1 LKIVQTVLLSCFL
14 LLIGSD
20 LAAQVKASLKVPFG
34 DSVINKGKDT
44 IKKKYGKDSVHY
56 PIRDKRGDFLS
67 DPSNNPFEL
76 HDTAVL
82 KRRVEYNPAAKSYY
96 ITEMVAGKPQRI
108 PATLTFD
115 EFWKLKTKKDEDAYF
130 MQRANSLGTLNRKM
144 TRPKAKVYDS
154 YFDRLFGK
162 TGSDLKVDIRPV
174 GEINIKAGYQG
185 QNVANPTLPEAARK
199 NGGFDFDANTNFS
212 MNASIGDKLKIPI
225 NLNSLSN
232 LGFDNQIK
240 LNYRG
245 KKDEI
250 VKSIDAGNINY
261 ISRSTLI
268 PSTQNLFGVK
278 AQFQF
283 GRLFVTAAIANQKS
297 QRQSMNLQGG
307 TSTQH
312 FQKRLDDY
320 EENRHF
326 LLAQYFRN
334 NYNTAMSNLPIVNSQ
349 AQVKRIEVWVTNRNG
364 QTTNARDI
372 VGLADLGE
380 AKPSKKSL
388 ETNPGNLYPDNGS
401 NSLYSSLIKDTRSR
415 NPSDVTSVLSNP
427 MPGVVLRASEDYE
440 RTFARKLTENEYFF
454 NPQIGF
460 LSLNIPLQPDE
471 VLAVAFQYTYN
482 GRVYQV
488 GEFSDNIALNPN
500 NGVQQIM
507 FLKLLKATTQ
517 RTDLPIWD
525 LMMKNVY
532 SLDLFGTIQPTDF
545 QLNVLYEDPSLGQKR
560 YLPITDNDT
569 SVKGKAL
576 IKILRLDRL
585 NNRNDQQSDGVF
597 DYVEG
602 FTVLSK
608 MGRIVFPLLE
618 PFGEDLKNIAFKEL
632 FKKDSATAKKYLFPQ
647 LYRNIKAEAQTY
659 TNLNR
664 YIMEGQVKGA
674 GGGSEISLNAFNVPQ
689 GSVSVRAGGQILKEG
704 TDYIV
709 DYGSGTVRIINP
721 GILSSNIP
729 VNVSFEN
736 NLGFGFQERG
746 FRALRL
752 DYVASK
758 NFNIGFSTQRLSERP
773 FFTKTNF
780 GSDPIKNAMYGL
792 DFNYKGELPSV
803 TRALNKLPFY
813 KTKAK
818 SYITAYGE
826 AAYLQPGHAQQIGK
840 GASGLVYLDD
850 FESTRTNIDL
860 RFPFTSWALAST
872 PVPFDEASTIPQSID
887 YNKNRARI
895 AWYTIEP
902 TLQDR
907 NSSNNPLSPNLAA
920 LSDPRVRQVFTN
932 ELFPNKTT
940 NITDVQLPTFDL
952 TYYPSDRGPY
962 NFNFKDLNSKGQFGN
977 PAEKWG
983 GIMRSLDQTD
993 FETNV
998 IEYVEFWMQNP
1009 FLDKKINSGKLI
1021 LNLGNVSEDI
1031 LKDGRRFY
1039 ENGLPTAVN
1048 DTSNYE
1054 TSIWGKVPT
1063 NPIQVTNAFSNNPD
1077 DRKFQDVGFD
1087 GLDDAG
1093 EIIKRKDFIDHIKQI
1108 PGLSPAVRDSIN
1120 KDPSADNYKWYRDD
1134 SYTATNAGILDRYK
1148 YFNNPQG
1155 NSPVAGTSVFSSAA
1169 TMLPDNEDL
1178 NRDNTLNESES
1189 YWEYTINLSNES
1201 LGVGKNFITDT
1212 KQVPVTYA
1220 DGTQRNEDWYLFRV
1234 PIRVPSAQ
1242 RKAIGGIADFRSIRF
1257 MRMYLT
1263 GFANPVT
1270 LRFAKLDLVRNQWR
1284 QYANEIDGSGN
1295 YTPVIDKSSSI
1306 NTLAV
1311 SIEQNGSRQP
1321 VNYIIPPGIER
1332 VQLLSNNG
1340 VNLLQN
1346 EQALSV
1352 QLNNLQKGKSPR
1364 GVFKTMNIDIR
1375 KYGNLSM
1382 FLHAESQTPTVLSTN
1397 KGDITAVIRMGQDF
1411 QNNFYEIR
1419 IPLKV
1424 TPAGTYSIAQT
1435 DVVWPAENSLNLNL
1449 NDLVNLK
1456 LERDKRHFSYTEKFP
1471 TKEILPDNNLVQRY
1485 SVMGNP
1491 NLGEIRGILIAFE
1504 NTSTQNSINA
1514 EVWVNELR
1522 LSDMDESGSYAA
1534 LGRMD
1539 MLLADLGNISLSMN
1553 KRTAGFG
1560 TIEQSMNQRARTG
1573 VTQFDIATNIEA
1585 GKLLPKQIKISI
1597 PVYASL
1603 NKSIENPEYDPFNK
1617 DIKYDQEVSSLKGHQ
1632 RDSVVN
1638 LSANQSTIKTLNFTN
1653 VRVLPKGKPNLLSI
1667 SNFDVSFSYSQLLQT
1682 SPVIDQNKMT
1692 KQRGAIGYTF
1702 NNQVKSFEPFR
1713 KLIKTNWAWLTWL
1726 KDINLSPAPS
1736 LISYR
1741 TVLDRQYGE
1750 YTPRIINSS
1759 DRAIENVETTYDKY
1773 FTKSQLFNLRWP
1785 FTRSLNMDF
1794 NANMNSRIIE
1804 PDGANSSLSSKDL
1817 LTRIVPII
1825 NSGRNTLY
1833 SQKAMVRYDIPTAKL
1848 PLTNWILANVN
1859 AVTSYNWIGG
1869 SRLADQT
1876 NLFGNT
1882 IENTLAYQATAQFN
1896 FTSLYKKSKYLNAA
1910 ISEERVEAKQA
1921 ITNPLATKILMTKA
1935 EALAGKIGK
1944 ARDST
1949 LKKWR
1954 EARRQERIAQRVLKA
1969 NEPIIVPGGVKTI
1982 ASFLTMLKT
1991 ANADYTESF
2000 NSRLP
2005 GYEGNVEFL
2014 NETGTGLSPTID
2026 YMFLGRQPDANWL
2039 DKLNSSSKINSNPNF
2054 NMMFRQSFDQK
2065 FSFRMMVEPVK
2076 SLIIDV
2082 VVNKSFS
2089 KEYSELFK
2097 DTSINS
2103 IGDKYTPT
2111 HNNPLSAGGFNISY
2125 MALNTFFSTH
2135 NPNVISTQFKAFE
2148 SYRQKI
2154 SINVASNSYYA
2165 NPTGKK
2171 EAIKLDKDGYAVGYG
2186 KYAQDVLIPAFIA
2199 AYTGQDPQKVSL
2211 LNQTNS
2217 SIRSNPFSGM
2227 LPKPNWTILYNGL
2240 AKTKLLSDI
2249 FSNITLTHG
2258 YNSNL
2263 SMNGFTSS
2271 LMYADTGRR
2280 NAPSFLDTVSKNYI
2294 PYFLVPNITI
2304 SERME
2309 PLIGINLTTVTQ
2321 WSLRFEYK
2329 KSRILSLSLIDYQLS
2344 ENNSTEFV
2352 FGTAYRKKGLKLPF
2366 TIPGLNNNKL
2376 NNDLT
2381 IRFDMSIRDVYN
2393 SNSRLDQKEAYGTG
2407 GQKEVTIQPSIDYVL
2422 NSKINLKFFFDQR
2435 RTTPY
2440 ISSSPPITN
2449 TRAGVNIRIAL

>member
-1 LKIVQTVLLSCFL
+1 
-14 LLIGSD
+14 
-20 LAAQVKASLKVPFG
+20 
-34 DSVINKGKDT
+34 
-44 IKKKYGKDSVHY
+44 
-56 PIRDKRGDFLS
+56 
-67 DPSNNPFEL
+67 
-76 HDTAVL
+76 
-82 KRRVEYNPAAKSYY
+82 
-96 ITEMVAGKPQRI
+96 M
-108 PATLTFD
+108 
-115 EFWKLKTKKDEDAYF
+115 
-130 MQRANSLGTLNRKM
+130 RA
-144 TRPKAKVYDS
+144 
-154 YFDRLFGK
+154 
-162 TGSDLKVDIRPV
+162 
-174 GEINIKAGYQG
+174 
-185 QNVANPTLPEAARK
+185 
-199 NGGFDFDANTNFS
+199 
-212 MNASIGDKLKIPI
+212 
-225 NLNSLSN
+225 
-232 LGFDNQIK
+232 
-240 LNYRG
+240 
-245 KKDEI
+245 
-250 VKSIDAGNINY
+250 
-261 ISRSTLI
+261 
-268 PSTQNLFGVK
+268 
-278 AQFQF
+278 
-283 GRLFVTAAIANQKS
+283 
-297 QRQSMNLQGG
+297 
-307 TSTQH
+307 
-312 FQKRLDDY
+312 
-320 EENRHF
+320 
-326 LLAQYFRN
+326 
-334 NYNTAMSNLPIVNSQ
+334 
-349 AQVKRIEVWVTNRNG
+349 
-364 QTTNARDI
+364 
-372 VGLADLGE
+372 
-380 AKPSKKSL
+380 
-388 ETNPGNLYPDNGS
+388 
-401 NSLYSSLIKDTRSR
+401 
-415 NPSDVTSVLSNP
+415 
-427 MPGVVLRASEDYE
+427 
-440 RTFARKLTENEYFF
+440 
-454 NPQIGF
+454 
-460 LSLNIPLQPDE
+460 
-471 VLAVAFQYTYN
+471 
-482 GRVYQV
+482 
-488 GEFSDNIALNPN
+488 
-500 NGVQQIM
+500 
-507 FLKLLKATTQ
+507 
-517 RTDLPIWD
+517 
-525 LMMKNVY
+525 
-532 SLDLFGTIQPTDF
+532 
-545 QLNVLYEDPSLGQKR
+545 
-560 YLPITDNDT
+560 
-569 SVKGKAL
+569 
-576 IKILRLDRL
+576 
-585 NNRNDQQSDGVF
+585 
-597 DYVEG
+597 
-602 FTVLSK
+602 
-608 MGRIVFPLLE
+608 
-618 PFGEDLKNIAFKEL
+618 
-632 FKKDSATAKKYLFPQ
+632 
-647 LYRNIKAEAQTY
+647 
-659 TNLNR
+659 
-664 YIMEGQVKGA
+664 
-674 GGGSEISLNAFNVPQ
+674 
-689 GSVSVRAGGQILKEG
+689 
-704 TDYIV
+704 
-709 DYGSGTVRIINP
+709 
-721 GILSSNIP
+721 
-729 VNVSFEN
+729 
-736 NLGFGFQERG
+736 
-746 FRALRL
+746 
-752 DYVASK
+752 
-758 NFNIGFSTQRLSERP
+758 
-773 FFTKTNF
+773 
-780 GSDPIKNAMYGL
+780 
-792 DFNYKGELPSV
+792 
-803 TRALNKLPFY
+803 
-813 KTKAK
+813 
-818 SYITAYGE
+818 
-826 AAYLQPGHAQQIGK
+826 
-840 GASGLVYLDD
+840 
-850 FESTRTNIDL
+850 
-860 RFPFTSWALAST
+860 
-872 PVPFDEASTIPQSID
+872 
-887 YNKNRARI
+887 
-895 AWYTIEP
+895 
-902 TLQDR
+902 
-907 NSSNNPLSPNLAA
+907 
-920 LSDPRVRQVFTN
+920 
-932 ELFPNKTT
+932 
-940 NITDVQLPTFDL
+940 
-952 TYYPSDRGPY
+952 
-962 NFNFKDLNSKGQFGN
+962 
-977 PAEKWG
+977 
-983 GIMRSLDQTD
+983 LDQTD

-998 IEYVEFWMQNP
+998 IEYVEFWVQNP
-1009 FLDKKINSGKLI
+1009 FIKSPATSGQLV

-1039 ENGLPTAVN
+1039 ENGMPTPNIPASV
-1048 DTSNYE
+1048 DSST
-1054 TSIWGKVPT
+1054 WGRVPT

-1077 DRKFQDVGFD
+1077 DRKFQDIGFD

-1093 EIIKRKDFIDHIKQI
+1093 ERLQRKEVIDQISNPLVKQQFF
-1108 PGLSPAVRDSIN
+1108 N
-1120 KDPSADNYKWYRDD
+1120 DPSADNYKWYRDD
-1134 SYTATNAGILDRYK
+1134 SYTATNGGILDRYK

-1189 YWEYTINLSNES
+1189 YWEYVIDLKKGN
-1201 LGVGKNFITDT
+1201 LGVGSNYITDT

-1220 DGTQRNEDWYLFRV
+1220 DGTQHSEDWYLFRI
-1234 PIRVPSAQ
+1234 PIRDPKKKS
-1242 RKAIGGIADFRSIRF
+1242 IGGISDFRSIRF
-1257 MRMYLT
+1257 IRMYMT
-1263 GFANPVT
+1263 GFEDSIT
-1270 LRFAKLDLVRNQWR
+1270 MRFAKLDLVRNQWR

-1295 YTPVIDKSSSI
+1295 YKTVASDNTTV

-1321 VNYIIPPGIER
+1321 VNYVIPPGIER

-1375 KYGNLSM
+1375 KYGNLSL
-1382 FLHAESQTPTVLSTN
+1382 FLHAESQIPTTFSS

-1424 TPAGTYSIAQT
+1424 TPAGNYSIAQS
-1435 DVVWPAENSLNLNL
+1435 DIVWPAENSLNLSL

-1456 LERDKRHFSYTEKFP
+1456 LERDKQHFTYTSKFP
-1471 TKEILPDNNLVQRY
+1471 MEIKSGTNAGQTY

-1504 NTSTQNSINA
+1504 NTSAHNSINA

-1539 MLLADLGNISLSMN
+1539 MILADLGNISLSMN

-1560 TIEQSMNQRARTG
+1560 TIEQSMNQRSKTG
-1573 VTQFDIATNIEA
+1573 VTQFDIATNIDA
-1585 GKLLPKQIKISI
+1585 GKLLPKQVKISI

-1617 DIKYDQEVSSLKGHQ
+1617 DIKYDNEVSALQGHQ

-1638 LSANQSTIKTLNFTN
+1638 LSTNQSTIKTLNFTN
-1653 VRVLPKGKPNLLSI
+1653 VRVLPKGKPTLLSI
-1667 SNFDVSFSYSQLLQT
+1667 SNFDLSYSYSQLLQT

-1702 NNQVKSFEPFR
+1702 NNQVKGFEPFK

-1726 KDINLSPAPS
+1726 KDINFNPAPS

-1759 DRAIENVETTYDKY
+1759 DRTIDKVETTYDKY
-1773 FTKSQLFNLRWP
+1773 FTKSQLFNMRWP

-1794 NANMNSRIIE
+1794 NANMNSRIDE
-1804 PDGANSSLSSKDL
+1804 ADGPNGTLSSKDL
-1817 LTRIVPII
+1817 LTKMMPVI

-1833 SQKAMVRYDIPTAKL
+1833 SQKAMLRYDIPTTKL

-1859 AVTSYNWIGG
+1859 AATSYNWIGA
-1869 SRLADQT
+1869 SRLAVQ
-1876 NLFGNT
+1876 LGNT

-1910 ISEERVEAKQA
+1910 ISDEKVEAKQA

-1935 EALAGKIGK
+1935 EALAGKTGK

-1969 NEPIIVPGGVKTI
+1969 NEPINVPGGVKSV
-1982 ASFLTMLKT
+1982 ARFLTMLKT

-2005 GYEGNVEFL
+2005 GYDGNVEFL
-2014 NETGTGLSPTID
+2014 NKTGTGFSPTID
-2026 YMFLGRQPDANWL
+2026 YMFLGRQPDSNWL
-2039 DKLNSSSKINSNPNF
+2039 NDQYANHQIKRDPNF
-2054 NMMFRQSFDQK
+2054 NMIFRQTFDQK

-2082 VVNKSFS
+2082 IVNKSFS

-2097 DTSINS
+2097 DTNS
-2103 IGDKYTPT
+2103 YYGVNSPKYDNPT
-2111 HNNPLSAGGFNISY
+2111 HANPLSAGGFTISY

-2148 SYRQKI
+2148 SYRQLI
-2154 SINVASNSYYA
+2154 SLRVAA
-2165 NPTGKK
+2165 NNNYWNTIANKAKTP
-2171 EAIKLDKDGYAVGYG
+2171 DGYALGYS

-2199 AYTGQDPQKVSL
+2199 AYTGQDPKKVSL

-2381 IRFDMSIRDVYN
+2381 FRFDMSIRDVYN

>member
-1 LKIVQTVLLSCFL
+1 MKIVQTVLLSCFL
-14 LLIGSD
+14 LLVGSD
-20 LAAQVKASLKVPFG
+20 LTAQVKAGLKVPFG
-34 DSVINKGKDT
+34 DSLINKGKDT
-44 IKKKYGKDSVHY
+44 IKKKILKDSVHF

-67 DPSNNPFEL
+67 EPSKNPFEL
-76 HDTAVL
+76 HDTSVL

-108 PATLTFD
+108 PATLSFD

-250 VKSIDAGNINY
+250 IKSIDAGNINY

-278 AQFQF
+278 TQLQF

-334 NYNTAMSNLPIVNSQ
+334 NYNKAMSNLPVVNSQ
-349 AQVKRIEVWVTNRNG
+349 AQIKKIEVWVTNRNG

-380 AKPSKKSL
+380 SRPSKKSL
-388 ETNPGNLYPDNGS
+388 ETNAGNPYPNNGA
-401 NSLYSSLIKDTRSR
+401 NSLYPSIINNPKSR
-415 NPSDVTSVLSNP
+415 NPSDVSNVLT
-427 MPGVVLRASEDYE
+427 MQGLRSSEDYE

-560 YLPITDNDT
+560 YLPVADKA
-569 SVKGKAL
+569 VEGKAL
-576 IKILRLDRL
+576 IKILQLDRL
-585 NNRNDQQSDGVF
+585 NNRNDPQPDGVF

-618 PFGEDLKNIAFKEL
+618 PFGDDLKEIAFKNL
-632 FKKDSATAKKYLFPQ
+632 FQKDSATAKKYLFPQ
-647 LYRNIKAEAQTY
+647 LYRNIKSEAQTY

-664 YIMEGQVKGA
+664 FVMEGQVKGA

-704 TDYIV
+704 VDYMV

-752 DYVASK
+752 DYMASK
-758 NFNIGFSTQRLSERP
+758 NFNIGFSTERLSERP

-792 DFNYKGELPSV
+792 DFNYRGELPSV

-840 GASGLVYLDD
+840 GGSGLVYLDD

-872 PVPFDEASTIPQSID
+872 PYRDVHDKILTTYDEASLADSID
-887 YNKNRARI
+887 YNKRRARI

-907 NSSNNPLSPNLAA
+907 NSSNNPLSSNLAA

-952 TYYPSDRGPY
+952 TYFPKDRGPY
-962 NFNFKDLNSKGQFGN
+962 NYNFKDLNSKGKFGN

-983 GIMRSLDQTD
+983 GIMRALDQTD

-998 IEYVEFWMQNP
+998 IEYVEFWVQNP
-1009 FLDKKINSGKLI
+1009 FIKSPATSGQLV

-1039 ENGLPTAVN
+1039 ENGMPTPNIPASV
-1048 DTSNYE
+1048 DSST
-1054 TSIWGKVPT
+1054 WGRVPT

-1077 DRKFQDVGFD
+1077 DRKFQDIGFD

-1093 EIIKRKDFIDHIKQI
+1093 ERLQRKEVIDQISNPLVKQQFF
-1108 PGLSPAVRDSIN
+1108 N
-1120 KDPSADNYKWYRDD
+1120 DPSADNYKWYRDD

-1189 YWEYTINLSNES
+1189 YWEYVIDLKKGN
-1201 LGVGKNFITDT
+1201 LGVGSNYITDT

-1220 DGTQRNEDWYLFRV
+1220 DGTQHSEDWYLFRI
-1234 PIRVPSAQ
+1234 PIRDPKKKS
-1242 RKAIGGIADFRSIRF
+1242 IGGISDFRSIRF
-1257 MRMYLT
+1257 IRMYMT
-1263 GFANPVT
+1263 GFEDSIT
-1270 LRFAKLDLVRNQWR
+1270 MRFAKLDLVRNQWR

-1295 YTPVIDKSSSI
+1295 YKTVASDNTSV

-1321 VNYIIPPGIER
+1321 VNYVIPPGIER

-1375 KYGNLSM
+1375 KYGNLSL
-1382 FLHAESQTPTVLSTN
+1382 FLHAESQIPTTFSS

-1424 TPAGTYSIAQT
+1424 TPAGNYSIAQS
-1435 DVVWPAENSLNLNL
+1435 DIVWPAENSLNLSL

-1456 LERDKRHFSYTEKFP
+1456 LERDKQHFTYTSKFP
-1471 TKEILPDNNLVQRY
+1471 MEIKSGTNAGQTY

-1504 NTSTQNSINA
+1504 NTSAHNSINA

-1539 MLLADLGNISLSMN
+1539 MILADLGNISLSMN

-1560 TIEQSMNQRARTG
+1560 TIEQSMNQRSKTG
-1573 VTQFDIATNIEA
+1573 VTQFDIATNIDA
-1585 GKLLPKQIKISI
+1585 GKLLPKQVKISI

-1617 DIKYDQEVSSLKGHQ
+1617 DIKYDNEVSALQGHQ

-1638 LSANQSTIKTLNFTN
+1638 LSTNQSTIKTLNFTN
-1653 VRVLPKGKPNLLSI
+1653 VRVLPKGKPTLLSI
-1667 SNFDVSFSYSQLLQT
+1667 SNFDLSYSYSQLLQT

-1702 NNQVKSFEPFR
+1702 NNQVKGFEPFK

-1726 KDINLSPAPS
+1726 KDINFNPAPS

-1759 DRAIENVETTYDKY
+1759 DRTIDKVETTYDKY
-1773 FTKSQLFNLRWP
+1773 FTKSQLFNMRWP

-1794 NANMNSRIIE
+1794 NANMNSRIDE
-1804 PDGANSSLSSKDL
+1804 ADGPNGTLSSKDL
-1817 LTRIVPII
+1817 LTKMMPVI

-1833 SQKAMVRYDIPTAKL
+1833 SQKAMLRYDIPTTKL

-1859 AVTSYNWIGG
+1859 AATSYNWIGA
-1869 SRLADQT
+1869 SRLAVQ
-1876 NLFGNT
+1876 LGNT

-1910 ISEERVEAKQA
+1910 ISDEKVEAKQA

-1935 EALAGKIGK
+1935 EALAGKTGK

-1969 NEPIIVPGGVKTI
+1969 NEPINVPGGVKSV
-1982 ASFLTMLKT
+1982 ARFLTMLKT

-2005 GYEGNVEFL
+2005 GYDGNVEFL
-2014 NETGTGLSPTID
+2014 NKTGTGFSPTID
-2026 YMFLGRQPDANWL
+2026 YMFLGRQPDSNWL
-2039 DKLNSSSKINSNPNF
+2039 NDQYANHQIKRDPNF
-2054 NMMFRQSFDQK
+2054 NMIFRQTFDQK

-2082 VVNKSFS
+2082 IVNKSFS

-2097 DTSINS
+2097 DTNS
-2103 IGDKYTPT
+2103 YYGVNSPKYDNPT
-2111 HNNPLSAGGFNISY
+2111 HANPLSAGGFTISY

-2148 SYRQKI
+2148 SYRQLI
-2154 SINVASNSYYA
+2154 SLRVAA
-2165 NPTGKK
+2165 NNNYWNTIANKAKTP
-2171 EAIKLDKDGYAVGYG
+2171 DGYALGYS

-2199 AYTGQDPQKVSL
+2199 AYTGQDPKKVSL

-2381 IRFDMSIRDVYN
+2381 FRFDMSIRDVYN